1 LILKKYLRT
10 KAKTV
15 TGDMHMK
22 LDMFG
27 SVVVVIFQS
36 AFHSEK
42 YQNNIFFYFFK
53 IIFDIS
59 V

>member
-1 LILKKYLRT
+1 MRT
-10 KAKTV
+10 KAKTM
-15 TGDMHMK
+15 TRDMHMK
-22 LDMFG
+22 LGMFG